1 MWRFVSLLTFGT
13 KKKAKFRAIFGKIG
27 LAIGAVVDTKRKCFL
42 KSGTKRYALPIDLPG
57 FQPTRLLFHDK
68 AKFHDKRAVIL
79 LICEPGSA
87 ILPEEWKFPEVRT
100 LTVVFKKSR
109 SF

>member
-42 KSGTKRYALPIDLPG
+42 KSGTKRYALRIWPSKWSTGPKISTATPLNQHSTG
-57 FQPTRLLFHDK
+57 
-68 AKFHDKRAVIL
+68 VI
-79 LICEPGSA
+79 S
-87 ILPEEWKFPEVRT
+87 
-100 LTVVFKKSR
+100 
-109 SF
+109 